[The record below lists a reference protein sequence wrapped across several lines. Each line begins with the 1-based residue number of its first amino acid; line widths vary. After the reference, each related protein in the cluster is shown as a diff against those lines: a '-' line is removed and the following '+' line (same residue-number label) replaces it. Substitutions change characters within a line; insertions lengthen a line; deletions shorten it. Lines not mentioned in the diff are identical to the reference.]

1 MACKINHLPRM
12 NAAEVA
18 ALIRVLLLQKEET
31 V

>member
-12 NAAEVA
+12 SAAEGA
-18 ALIRVLLLQKEET
+18 ALIRVLLLQKEES